1 MILTMV
7 TSNTNKVREVAEFFG
22 GILDVCHVPLE
33 IPELRSDDVAKI
45 SRQKAEYAFDHLLTP
60 LIVDDT
66 CFCIDALK
74 GFPGP
79 YAAYVL
85 QSIGYEGILKIMSS
99 VPNRTAHFTTVIA
112 YADEYGV
119 RVFPGTLH
127 GRIITVPR
135 GSEGFGYDPIFE
147 VDGRTLAELP
157 FWEKSRIS
165 HRALALTAFR
175 DWFMQEYGPKKIDTI
190 DTNG

>member
-1 MILTMV
+1 MV
-7 TSNTNKVREVAEFFG
+7 TSNTHKAREVAEFFG
-22 GILDVCHVPLE
+22 GFPEVTFVPLE
-33 IPELRSDDVAKI
+33 IPELRSDDVGVI
-45 SRQKAEYAFDHLLTP
+45 SRQKAQYAYDHLLTP

-66 CFCIDALK
+66 SFSIDALN

-85 QSIGYEGILKIMSS
+85 HSIGNPGILKLMKD
-99 VPNRTAHFTTVIA
+99 VENRNAHFTTAIA
-112 YADEYGV
+112 FADERGI
-119 RVFPGTLH
+119 RHFSGTIH
-127 GRIITVPR
+127 GRIIMVPR
-135 GSEGFGYDPIFE
+135 GRGGFGYDPIFD

-157 FWEKSRIS
+157 LEEKNRIS

-175 DWFMQEYGPKKIDTI
+175 DWFMQEYRPSKS

>member
-1 MILTMV
+1 MKLTMV
-7 TSNTNKVREVAEFFG
+7 TSNTNKAREVAEFFG
-22 GILDVCHVPLE
+22 GFLDVTFVPLE
-33 IPELRSDDVAKI
+33 IPELRSDDVEVI
-45 SRQKAEYAFDHLLTP
+45 SRQKAQYAYDHLLTP

-66 CFCIDALK
+66 SFSIDALN

-85 QSIGYEGILKIMSS
+85 YSIGNTGILKLMKD
-99 VPNRTAHFTTVIA
+99 VENRNAHFTTVIA
-112 YADEYGV
+112 FADEKSI
-119 RVFPGTLH
+119 RNFSGTIH

-135 GSEGFGYDPIFE
+135 GSGGFGYDPIFD

-157 FWEKSRIS
+157 LEEKSRLS

-175 DWFMQEYGPKKIDTI
+175 EWFVQEYRP
-190 DTNG
+190 